1 MITFFYR
8 MPYLPKLRGRTNES
22 FKRRQSIFLTS
33 SKPVDRTALLL
44 PTSTASKS
52 TTSSLIVD
60 QSSRQM
66 SVVSGET
73 DSVVKSMKDRRRR
86 YGQEEASKKLRS
98 NLMEMLRPEERK
110 DIYEPEPNVK
120 RVQVIILN
128 KKFYRIV
135 Y

>member
-1 MITFFYR
+1 
-8 MPYLPKLRGRTNES
+8 
-22 FKRRQSIFLTS
+22 
-33 SKPVDRTALLL
+33 
-44 PTSTASKS
+44 
-52 TTSSLIVD
+52 
-60 QSSRQM
+60 
-66 SVVSGET
+66 
-73 DSVVKSMKDRRRR
+73 MKDRRRR